1 MSGMLNAQID
11 RLAEMPRG
19 AAGPDQDGFYHHSG
33 QLLLPTRG
41 GVLRSMTDT
50 PDRKDIMKLLRQL
63 QNAGSVQQVNDKDDA
78 WRRILS
84 GIAQGSEA
92 TALAERFSLED
103 GHERLAMVFRPCGSA
118 GLLPADQLRAVAPLD
133 DDEYIVTLDPET
145 TVLLKKCEAG
155 ETSDDDMEFA
165 LALRETLESETGIQ
179 TVIGIG
185 TGGKTAARMAESCA
199 EALQALRIGRMY
211 HDGEQVYLYEK
222 LLLERILAELPA
234 HTAAKYRDLFYTPA
248 VRKLMDREMTE
259 TVYTF
264 FRQDLN
270 IADTARQLFIHRN
283 TLIYRLDKIMRVT
296 GLDLRRFD
304 DAVLFRIL
312 TELPDTEQN

>member
-1 MSGMLNAQID
+1 MSGLLNAQID
-11 RLAEMPRG
+11 RLAELPRG
-19 AAGPDQDGFYHHSG
+19 AAGPDRDGFYHHGG

-50 PDRKDIMKLLRQL
+50 PDRRDIMKLLRQL
-63 QNAGSVQQVNDKDDA
+63 QNADSVQQANDKTGA
-78 WRRILS
+78 WQRILS

-92 TALAERFSLED
+92 AVLAERFSLED
-103 GHERLAMVFRPCGSA
+103 GCERLTMIFRTCGA
-118 GLLPADQLRAVAPLD
+118 EGLPLADQLRAVAPLD
-133 DDEYIVTLDPET
+133 DDEYIVTIDPET
-145 TVLLKKCEAG
+145 TVLLKKCGAG
-155 ETSDDDMEFA
+155 ETSDDHMQFA
-165 LALRETLESETGIQ
+165 MALRETLESETGIQ

-185 TGGKTAARMAESCA
+185 TSGKTASRMAESCG

-211 HDGEQVYLYEK
+211 HDGELVYSYEK

-234 HTAAKYRDLFYTPA
+234 SAAAKYRESFYTPA

-259 TVYTF
+259 TVNTF

-312 TELPDTEQN
+312 TELPDTERN